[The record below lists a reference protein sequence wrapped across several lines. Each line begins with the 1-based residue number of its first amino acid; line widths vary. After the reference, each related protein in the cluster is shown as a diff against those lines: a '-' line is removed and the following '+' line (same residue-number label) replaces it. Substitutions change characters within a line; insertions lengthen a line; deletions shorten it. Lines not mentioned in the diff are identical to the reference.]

1 MRKAVKI
8 HKEDIEDVIALTS
21 VQEGILYH
29 YLKEPEGKLYHEELR
44 LCLTGKINI
53 PKFEEAWNYVTRENE
68 MLRTIFRWEKVKQ
81 PVQLILKEHT
91 PNIIYSDGKVSND
104 TESFDLQTVPF
115 SIELCHLN
123 EGEYEMVLRHHHIL
137 FDGWSN
143 SIILQEFIKVY
154 RELIKGDVPSSINKK
169 KFKEYILWQQKQDK
183 SKQKLFWEQYLNE
196 LTEQINLSNKNSN
209 QLKKAKTYVK
219 EIDKEQSDRFRSFAS
234 NQGVTLATLFYTA
247 WGLLLQRY
255 KNSEDVIFGTTV
267 SGRSIPM
274 HGLSEMVGLFIN
286 TPPLLLIAYGR
297 LTFTHILKT
306 IKSDAKTTT

>member
-1 MRKAVKI
+1 
-8 HKEDIEDVIALTS
+8 
-21 VQEGILYH
+21 
-29 YLKEPEGKLYHEELR
+29 
-44 LCLTGKINI
+44 
-53 PKFEEAWNYVTRENE
+53 
-68 MLRTIFRWEKVKQ
+68 
-81 PVQLILKEHT
+81 
-91 PNIIYSDGKVSND
+91 
-104 TESFDLQTVPF
+104 
-115 SIELCHLN
+115 
-123 EGEYEMVLRHHHIL
+123 LRHHHIL

-219 EIDKEQSDRFRSFAS
+219 EIDKEQSDRFRSFVS

-255 KNSEDVIFGTTV
+255 KN
-267 SGRSIPM
+267 
-274 HGLSEMVGLFIN
+274 
-286 TPPLLLIAYGR
+286 
-297 LTFTHILKT
+297 
-306 IKSDAKTTT
+306 

>member
-8 HKEDIEDVIALTS
+8 HKEDIEDVIALTP

-44 LCLTGKINI
+44 LCLSGKINI

-154 RELIKGDVPSSINKK
+154 RELIKGDVPSSINKR
-169 KFKEYILWQQKQDK
+169 
-183 SKQKLFWEQYLNE
+183 
-196 LTEQINLSNKNSN
+196 NLKNIYYGNKNKIN
-209 QLKKAKTYVK
+209 QNKG
-219 EIDKEQSDRFRSFAS
+219 F
-234 NQGVTLATLFYTA
+234 
-247 WGLLLQRY
+247 
-255 KNSEDVIFGTTV
+255 FGNN
-267 SGRSIPM
+267 I
-274 HGLSEMVGLFIN
+274 
-286 TPPLLLIAYGR
+286 
-297 LTFTHILKT
+297 
-306 IKSDAKTTT
+306 